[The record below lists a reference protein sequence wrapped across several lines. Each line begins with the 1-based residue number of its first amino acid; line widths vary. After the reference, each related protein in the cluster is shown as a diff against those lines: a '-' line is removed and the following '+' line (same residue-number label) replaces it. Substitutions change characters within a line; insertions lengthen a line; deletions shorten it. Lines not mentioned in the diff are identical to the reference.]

1 MLKDPGSASPS
12 SATDQIHAATSI
24 SRRIFPLAPGV
35 AAGTALGVSDVLA
48 KLVLATGCD
57 VLTMLSF
64 RSVVGLAFVASW
76 LRFGRKPSADA
87 RVRWVSMGI
96 GIVFAGLIFCLF
108 KAIAA
113 IDVPTAILSYFTY
126 PLLTGLI
133 ASFAGLDLLR
143 WKGVLCA
150 IVAFFGL
157 AIMIGA
163 HPAGLAFIGVAYALG
178 AACCRTA
185 VLLATRAYLVG
196 ADARLT
202 TWYSM
207 LSSTAVFVAVSLG
220 TQTWHPP
227 QTAFGWIWLVA
238 LSLATTAA
246 ILFVFVSTM
255 RIGPFRT
262 ALIMHLEPLTAMI
275 LSALL
280 LSEAITPLQGLG
292 SAVMLTALIAFQLW
306 R

>member
-1 MLKDPGSASPS
+1 MSRNKAGGSTQLRDRTERLLPG
-12 SATDQIHAATSI
+12 I
-24 SRRIFPLAPGV
+24 
-35 AAGTALGVSDVLA
+35 AAGTALGISDVLA
-48 KLVLATGCD
+48 KIVLATGCD

-87 RVRWVSMGI
+87 RVRWVSMAI
-96 GIVFAGLIFCLF
+96 GIMFAGLIFCLF

-126 PLLTGLI
+126 PLLTGLT
-133 ASFAGLDLLR
+133 ASLAGLEPLR
-143 WKGVLCA
+143 WKGALCA
-150 IVAFFGL
+150 ISAFCGL

-163 HPAGLAFIGVAYALG
+163 HPAGLAFAGVAYALG

-207 LSSTAVFVAVSLG
+207 LSSTVAFVAASLA
-220 TQTWHPP
+220 TETWHPP
-227 QTAFGWIWLVA
+227 QTDLGWAFLVA

-280 LSEAITPLQGLG
+280 LGEVITPLQGLG
-292 SAVMLTALIAFQLW
+292 SAVMLAALVAFQLT

>member
-1 MLKDPGSASPS
+1 MPKDAGAASHS
-12 SATDQIHAATSI
+12 SGTGEAPAHAAV
-24 SRRIFPLAPGV
+24 SRVIFPLAPGI
-35 AAGTALGVSDVLA
+35 AAGIALGASDVLA

-57 VLTMLSF
+57 VITMLSF

-76 LRFGRKPSADA
+76 LRFGRKPVADA
-87 RVRWVSMGI
+87 RVRWVSMAI
-96 GIVFAGLIFCLF
+96 GIMFAGLIFCLF

-113 IDVPTAILSYFTY
+113 IDVSTAILSYFTY
-126 PLLTGLI
+126 PLLTGLA
-133 ASFAGLDLLR
+133 ASLAGLEPLR

-150 IVAFFGL
+150 VAAFCGL

-163 HPAGLAFIGVAYALG
+163 HPAGLAFAGVAYALG

-185 VLLATRAYLVG
+185 VLLATRAYLIG

-227 QTAFGWIWLVA
+227 QTELGWICLVA

-275 LSALL
+275 LSTLV
-280 LSEAITPLQGLG
+280 LSEAITPIQGIG
-292 SAVMLTALIAFQLW
+292 SAIMLAALIAFQLW

>member
-1 MLKDPGSASPS
+1 MSKEKAGADHAAGTAEVANAASPW
-12 SATDQIHAATSI
+12 H
-24 SRRIFPLAPGV
+24 RIFPLAPGI
-35 AAGTALGVSDVLA
+35 AAGTSLGISDVLA

-87 RVRWVSMGI
+87 RVRWVSMAI
-96 GIVFAGLIFCLF
+96 GIMFAGLIYCLF

-126 PLLTGLI
+126 PLLTGLT
-133 ASFAGLDLLR
+133 ASIAGLDLLR

-150 IVAFFGL
+150 IAAFCGL

-207 LSSTAVFVAVSLG
+207 LSSTAVFVAVSLA

-227 QTAFGWIWLVA
+227 QTAFGWTWLVA

-246 ILFVFVSTM
+246 ILFVFLSTM

-262 ALIMHLEPLTAMI
+262 ALIMHLEPLTAMM
-275 LSALL
+275 LSALVL
-280 LSEAITPLQGLG
+280 GEAITPVQGLG
-292 SAVMLTALIAFQLW
+292 SAIMLAALIAFQLW